1 MTGQYI
7 AYTLNKRVRILEKI
21 LLMLSIIE
29 NEISFLSRPT
39 AELIAKLAERTEL
52 DELGFLKKCVPLLN
66 ECDSISEA
74 WVTSISQ
81 TGGLDRVCT
90 DILLS
95 FAKSLGQSDIEGQIS
110 NCRYHSQ
117 LTRERLAAARS
128 RRDRCASLSCG
139 LGLLSG
145 LGLFIILI

>member
-7 AYTLNKRVRILEKI
+7 AYTLNKRVRIIEKI
-21 LLMLSIIE
+21 LLMLGIIE

-39 AELIAKLAERTEL
+39 CELIARLAKRTEL
-52 DELGFLKKCVPLLN
+52 DELDFLKKCVPLLS
-66 ECDSISEA
+66 EYGSISEA
-74 WVTSISQ
+74 WVISISQ
-81 TGGLDRVCT
+81 TGGLDKVCT

-95 FAKSLGQSDIEGQIS
+95 FAEGLGQSDVEGQIS
-110 NCRYHSQ
+110 NCRYHSE
-117 LTRERLAAARS
+117 LTRERLSAARG